1 MNPLQIARLS
11 LEALK
16 ERRVRTALTI
26 LMVIMGASL
35 LVAINGTGNGFTN
48 FVDDQF
54 SSLGAN
60 VLILTPRSE
69 SITIDNYLAGE
80 IAKIDGVQETVP
92 YVQQITTLRSQG
104 TDQTT
109 IVQGIEQTKLPL
121 LFPTLGFDSGSFVSD
136 NDNVGVVL
144 GNELSRLPDK
154 SGVFASQGGTVT
166 VVYQGYENQKPT
178 TIEKSFVVRG
188 QLSYIGSAVIP
199 ADQMSF
205 ISASSAQKLF
215 NRGDSYDGLYVIAQT
230 PELNEAVLDSIREQY
245 GNDLVIISPQ
255 TVSNTI
261 GQITSGIYL
270 FINLVAFV
278 SLLVASVGIVTTLQ
292 TSVMERVKE
301 IGLLKSLGYDKRL
314 ILSLFL
320 FEAMI
325 IGIVGGVIGVFL
337 GMGLSHGMSAV
348 LGQNIKIQPNSIGPG
363 LQVQIIPSFDV
374 WYLVFTWG
382 LCVCLSVLSGLYPSW
397 RASRLDPVVALKTE

>member
-1 MNPLQIARLS
+1 MNPLKIVRLS

-16 ERRVRTALTI
+16 ERRVRSALTI

-69 SITIDNYLAGE
+69 SITINDNLASRISTIE
-80 IAKIDGVQETVP
+80 GVQETVP

-121 LFPTLGFDSGSFVSD
+121 LFPTLAFDSGSFVSET
-136 NDNVGVVL
+136 DNVGVVL

-154 SGVFASQGGTVT
+154 SGVSASQGGTVT
-166 VVYQGYENQKPT
+166 VVYQGYENDKPT

-205 ISASSAQKLF
+205 ISTSTAQKLF
-215 NRGDSYDGLYVIAQT
+215 NRADSYDGLYVIAQT
-230 PELNEAVLDSIREQY
+230 PELNEAVLHAIREQY

-270 FINLVAFV
+270 FISLVALV

-292 TSVMERVKE
+292 TSVMERIKE
-301 IGLLKSLGYDKRL
+301 IGLLKALGYDQRL

-320 FEAMI
+320 FEALI

-337 GMGLSHGMSAV
+337 GIGLAHGMSAI
-348 LGQNIKIQPNSIGPG
+348 LGQNIKIQPNNIGPG

-374 WYLVFTWG
+374 WYMVFTWG

>member
-1 MNPLQIARLS
+1 MNPLQIIRLS
-11 LEALK
+11 FEALK
-16 ERRVRTALTI
+16 ERRVRTGLTI

-60 VLILTPRSE
+60 VLIITARSG
-69 SITIDNYLAGE
+69 SITIDDTLTG
-80 IAKIDGVQETVP
+80 KISQIEGVQETIP
-92 YVQQITTLRSQG
+92 YVQQVTTLRSQG
-104 TDQTT
+104 TEQTT

-121 LFPTLGFDSGSFVSD
+121 LFPTLSFASGTYVSPTD
-136 NDNVGVVL
+136 NLGVVL

-166 VVYQGYENQKPT
+166 VVYQGYENQKPAV
-178 TIEKSFVVRG
+178 IEKSFVVRG
-188 QLSYIGSAVIP
+188 QLNYLGSAVIP

-205 ISASSAQKLF
+205 VSTSAAQKMF
-215 NRGDSYDGLYVIAQT
+215 NRGDSYDGLYVIS
-230 PELNEAVLDSIREQY
+230 LNAEANSVVLDSIREQY

-255 TVSNTI
+255 TISDTI
-261 GQITSGIYL
+261 NRITDGVYL
-270 FINLVAFV
+270 FINLVALV
-278 SLLVASVGIVTTLQ
+278 SLLVASVGIITTLQ

-301 IGLLKSLGYDKRL
+301 IGLLKALGYNKQL

-320 FEAMI
+320 SEAAI
-325 IGIVGGVIGVFL
+325 IGIVGGVIGVFF
-337 GMGLSHGMSAV
+337 GVGLSYGMSAI
-348 LGQNIKIQPNSIGPG
+348 LGQNITIQPNSVGPS
-363 LQVQIIPSFDV
+363 LQVQIIPSFDI

-382 LCVCLSVLSGLYPSW
+382 ICVCLSMISGLYPSW